1 MGFFTK
7 LKEKIF
13 NKNKTEKQKEVQNK
27 YISGL
32 DKSRKNFVDKLAE
45 LKSRYNKV
53 DEEYFE
59 ELEQILILSD
69 VGVQTALNIVEA
81 TRQEVK
87 LKNISD
93 PSLINEILVDK
104 MFIAYANNDV
114 VDTELNLSD
123 DLSIVMVVGVNGV
136 GKTTSIAKLCH
147 RYKNKGMKVL
157 LAAGDTFRAG
167 AVSQLQIWANRVGVD
182 IVVGKE
188 NSDPSS
194 VIYDA
199 VNKAKNE
206 HYDLLICDTA
216 GRVQTKQNLMDE
228 LAKMNRIITKVSG
241 HAANDVLLII
251 DATTGQNGVLQ
262 AKAFF
267 DAVHVSGIVLTKMDS
282 TSKGGII
289 LAIKD
294 ELNIPVKFV
303 CFGEQLDD
311 IEEFDLDN
319 YLYGLTK
326 GMEENQW
333 I

>member
-93 PSLINEILVDK
+93 PGLINEILVDK

-326 GMEENQW
+326 GMEENQ
-333 I
+333 

>member
-1 MGFFTK
+1 MGFFAK
-7 LKEKIF
+7 LKEKLF
-13 NKNKTEKQKEVQNK
+13 HKNTTNKEKEVQNK
-27 YISGL
+27 YVSGL

-45 LKSRYNKV
+45 LKARYNKI
-53 DEEYFE
+53 DEDYFE

-87 LKNISD
+87 LKGITDASQ
-93 PSLINEILVDK
+93 INEILVDK
-104 MFIAYANNDV
+104 MFIAYANNDI
-114 VDTELNLSD
+114 VDTDIQFDESGLTV
-123 DLSIVMVVGVNGV
+123 VMVVGVNGV
-136 GKTTSIAKLCH
+136 GKTTSIAKLCN
-147 RYKNKGMKVL
+147 RYKKLGHKVL
-157 LAAGDTFRAG
+157 LAAADTFRAG
-167 AVSQLQIWANRVGVD
+167 AVTQLNIWAERVGVD
-182 IVVGKE
+182 IVTGNE
-188 NSDPSS
+188 NADPSS

-199 VNKAKNE
+199 VSKAKKEN
-206 HYDLLICDTA
+206 YDLLICDTA

-228 LAKMNRIITKVSG
+228 LSKMNRIITKIAG
-241 HAANDVLLII
+241 HQANDVLLII

-267 DAVHVSGIVLTKMDS
+267 DAVNVTGIVLTKMDS

-311 IEEFDLDN
+311 IEDFDLDN

-326 GMEENQW
+326 GMEE
-333 I
+333 

>member
-1 MGFFTK
+1 MGFFAK
-7 LKEKIF
+7 LKDKLFKKKVKEEV
-13 NKNKTEKQKEVQNK
+13 KTK
-27 YISGL
+27 YVSGL

-45 LKSRYNKV
+45 LKARYTKI
-53 DEEYFE
+53 DEDYFE

-87 LKNISD
+87 LKAVTD
-93 PSLINEILVDK
+93 PSTINEILVDK

-114 VDTELNLSD
+114 VDTEINFDESGLTV
-123 DLSIVMVVGVNGV
+123 VMVVGVNGV

-147 RYKNKGMKVL
+147 RYKESGRKVL
-157 LAAGDTFRAG
+157 LAAADTFRAG
-167 AVSQLQIWANRVGVD
+167 AVTQLQIWAERVGVD

-188 NSDPSS
+188 NADPSS
-194 VIYDA
+194 VVYDA
-199 VNKAKNE
+199 INKAKNE
-206 HYDLLICDTA
+206 NYDLLICDTA

-228 LAKMNRIITKVSG
+228 LSKMNRIISKVSG
-241 HAANDVLLII
+241 HEANDVLLII

-267 DAVHVSGIVLTKMDS
+267 EAVHVTGIVLTKMDS

-326 GMEENQW
+326 GMEE
-333 I
+333 

>member
-1 MGFFTK
+1 MGFFAK
-7 LKEKIF
+7 LKDKLF
-13 NKNKTEKQKEVQNK
+13 KKKVKEEVKSK
-27 YISGL
+27 YVSGL

-45 LKSRYNKV
+45 LKARYTKI
-53 DEEYFE
+53 DEDYFE

-87 LKNISD
+87 LKGITD
-93 PSLINEILVDK
+93 PSTINEILVDK

-114 VDTELNLSD
+114 VDTEINFDESGLTV
-123 DLSIVMVVGVNGV
+123 VMVVGVNGV
-136 GKTTSIAKLCH
+136 GKTTSIAKLCN
-147 RYKNKGMKVL
+147 RYKESGRKVL
-157 LAAGDTFRAG
+157 LAAADTFRAG
-167 AVSQLQIWANRVGVD
+167 AVTQLQIWAERVGVD

-188 NSDPSS
+188 NADPSS
-194 VIYDA
+194 VVYDA

-206 HYDLLICDTA
+206 NYDLLICDTA

-228 LAKMNRIITKVSG
+228 LSKMNRIIYKVSG
-241 HAANDVLLII
+241 HEANDVLLII

-267 DAVHVSGIVLTKMDS
+267 EAVHVTGIVLTKMDS

-326 GMEENQW
+326 GMEE
-333 I
+333 

>member
-1 MGFFTK
+1 MGFFAK
-7 LKEKIF
+7 LKDKLF
-13 NKNKTEKQKEVQNK
+13 SKKVKEEVKSK

-45 LKSRYNKV
+45 LKARYTKI

-87 LKNISD
+87 LKGINE
-93 PSLINEILVDK
+93 PSKINEILVDK

-114 VDTELNLSD
+114 VDTEINFVSNGLTV
-123 DLSIVMVVGVNGV
+123 VMVVGVNGV

-147 RYKNKGMKVL
+147 RYKKAGKKVL
-157 LAAGDTFRAG
+157 LAAADTFRAG
-167 AVSQLQIWANRVGVD
+167 AVTQLQIWAERVGVD
-182 IVVGKE
+182 IVAGKE

-194 VIYDA
+194 VVYDA
-199 VNKAKNE
+199 VNKASKE
-206 HYDLLICDTA
+206 GYDLLICDTA

-228 LAKMNRIITKVSG
+228 LSKMNRIITKVSG

-267 DAVHVSGIVLTKMDS
+267 DAVSVTGIVLTKMDS

-326 GMEENQW
+326 GMEE
-333 I
+333 

>member
-1 MGFFTK
+1 MGFFAK
-7 LKEKIF
+7 LKDKLF
-13 NKNKTEKQKEVQNK
+13 NKKVKEEVKTK
-27 YISGL
+27 YVSGL

-45 LKSRYNKV
+45 LKARYTKI
-53 DEEYFE
+53 DEDYFE

-87 LKNISD
+87 LKAVTD
-93 PSLINEILVDK
+93 PSTINEILVDK

-114 VDTELNLSD
+114 VDTEINFDESGLTV
-123 DLSIVMVVGVNGV
+123 VMVVGVNGV

-147 RYKNKGMKVL
+147 RYKESGRKVL
-157 LAAGDTFRAG
+157 LAAADTFRAG
-167 AVSQLQIWANRVGVD
+167 AVTQLQIWAERVGVD

-188 NSDPSS
+188 NADPSS
-194 VIYDA
+194 VVYDA

-206 HYDLLICDTA
+206 NYDLLICDTA

-228 LAKMNRIITKVSG
+228 LSKMNRIIFKVSG
-241 HAANDVLLII
+241 HEANDVLLII

-267 DAVHVSGIVLTKMDS
+267 EAVHVTGIVLTKMDS

-326 GMEENQW
+326 GMEE
-333 I
+333 

>member
-1 MGFFTK
+1 MGFFAK
-7 LKEKIF
+7 LKEKLF
-13 NKNKTEKQKEVQNK
+13 NKKVKEEVKSK
-27 YISGL
+27 YVSGL

-45 LKSRYNKV
+45 LKARYAKV

-69 VGVQTALNIVEA
+69 VGVQTAMNIVEA
-81 TRQEVK
+81 TRDEAK
-87 LKNISD
+87 LKGITD
-93 PSLINEILVDK
+93 TAQINEVLVDK

-114 VDTELNLSD
+114 VDTEIQFDESGLTV
-123 DLSIVMVVGVNGV
+123 VMVVGVNGV

-147 RYKNKGMKVL
+147 RYKKEGRKVL
-157 LAAGDTFRAG
+157 LAAADTFRAG
-167 AVSQLQIWANRVGVD
+167 AVTQLQIWAERVGVD

-194 VIYDA
+194 VVYDA

-206 HYDLLICDTA
+206 KYDLLICDTA

-228 LAKMNRIITKVSG
+228 LSKMNRIITKVSG

-267 DAVHVSGIVLTKMDS
+267 DAVQVTGIVLTKMDS

-303 CFGEQLDD
+303 CFGEQLED

-326 GMEENQW
+326 GMEEK
-333 I
+333 

>member
-7 LKEKIF
+7 LKEKLF
-13 NKNKTEKQKEVQNK
+13 NKKVKEEVKSK
-27 YISGL
+27 YVSGL

-45 LKSRYNKV
+45 LKARYSKI
-53 DEEYFE
+53 DEDYFE

-69 VGVQTALNIVEA
+69 VGVNTALNIVEA

-87 LKNISD
+87 LKGITD
-93 PSLINEILVDK
+93 PSTINEILVDK

-114 VDTELNLSD
+114 VDTEISFD
-123 DLSIVMVVGVNGV
+123 DSGLTVVMVVGVNGV
-136 GKTTSIAKLCH
+136 GKTTSIAKLCN
-147 RYKNKGMKVL
+147 RYKKEGKKVL
-157 LAAGDTFRAG
+157 LAAADTFRAG
-167 AVSQLQIWANRVGVD
+167 AVSQLQIWAARVGVD
-182 IVVGKE
+182 IVAGKE
-188 NSDPSS
+188 NADPAS

-206 HYDLLICDTA
+206 GYDLLICDTA

-228 LAKMNRIITKVSG
+228 LSKMNRIIFKVSG
-241 HAANDVLLII
+241 HEANDVLLII

-267 DAVHVSGIVLTKMDS
+267 DAVKVTGIVLTKMDS

-326 GMEENQW
+326 GMEE
-333 I
+333 

>member
-7 LKEKIF
+7 LKEKLF
-13 NKNKTEKQKEVQNK
+13 HKTTTTKEKEAQNK
-27 YISGL
+27 YVSGL

-45 LKSRYNKV
+45 LKARYNKI

-87 LKNISD
+87 LKGINDASQ
-93 PSLINEILVDK
+93 INEILVDK
-104 MFIAYANNDV
+104 MFIAYANNDI
-114 VDTELNLSD
+114 VDTDIQFDESGLTV
-123 DLSIVMVVGVNGV
+123 VMVVGVNGV
-136 GKTTSIAKLCH
+136 GKTTSIAKLCN
-147 RYKNKGMKVL
+147 RYKKLGHKVL
-157 LAAGDTFRAG
+157 LAAADTFRAG
-167 AVSQLQIWANRVGVD
+167 AVTQLNIWAERVGVD
-182 IVVGKE
+182 IVTGKE

-199 VNKAKNE
+199 VSKAKNE
-206 HYDLLICDTA
+206 NYDLLICDTA

-228 LAKMNRIITKVSG
+228 LSKMNRIITKIAG
-241 HAANDVLLII
+241 HQANDVLLII

-267 DAVHVSGIVLTKMDS
+267 DAVNVTGIVLTKKDS

-311 IEEFDLDN
+311 IEDFDLDN

-326 GMEENQW
+326 GMEEQ
-333 I
+333 

>member
-7 LKEKIF
+7 LKEKLF
-13 NKNKTEKQKEVQNK
+13 HKNTTAKSKEVQDK
-27 YISGL
+27 YVSGL

-45 LKSRYNKV
+45 LKTRYNKI
-53 DEEYFE
+53 DDDYFE

-81 TRQEVK
+81 TKQEVK
-87 LKNISD
+87 RQGLTDASQ
-93 PSLINEILVDK
+93 INEVLVDK

-114 VDTELNLSD
+114 VDTDIQFDESGLTV
-123 DLSIVMVVGVNGV
+123 VMVVGVNGV
-136 GKTTSIAKLCH
+136 GKTTSIAKLCN
-147 RYKNKGMKVL
+147 RYKKAGHKVL
-157 LAAGDTFRAG
+157 LAAADTFRAG
-167 AVSQLQIWANRVGVD
+167 AVTQLQIWAERVGVD
-182 IVVGKE
+182 IVVGKA
-188 NSDPSS
+188 NADPSS
-194 VIYDA
+194 VVYDA
-199 VNKAKNE
+199 VSKAKQE
-206 HYDLLICDTA
+206 KYDLLICDTA

-228 LAKMNRIITKVSG
+228 LSKMNRIITKVSG
-241 HAANDVLLII
+241 HEANDVLLII

-311 IEEFDLDN
+311 IEDFDLDN

-326 GMEENQW
+326 GMEEKE
-333 I
+333 

>member
-7 LKEKIF
+7 LKEKLF
-13 NKNKTEKQKEVQNK
+13 NKKVKEEVKSK
-27 YISGL
+27 YVSGL

-45 LKSRYNKV
+45 LKARYSKI
-53 DEEYFE
+53 DEDYFE

-69 VGVQTALNIVEA
+69 VGVHTALNIVEA

-87 LKNISD
+87 LKGITD
-93 PSLINEILVDK
+93 PSTINEILVDK

-114 VDTELNLSD
+114 VDTEISFD
-123 DLSIVMVVGVNGV
+123 DSGLTVVMVVGVNGV
-136 GKTTSIAKLCH
+136 GKTTSIAKLCN
-147 RYKNKGMKVL
+147 RYKKEGKKVL
-157 LAAGDTFRAG
+157 LAAADTFRAG
-167 AVSQLQIWANRVGVD
+167 AVSQLQIWAARVGVD
-182 IVVGKE
+182 IVAGKE
-188 NSDPSS
+188 NADPAS

-206 HYDLLICDTA
+206 GYDLLICDTA

-228 LAKMNRIITKVSG
+228 LSKMNRIIFKVSG
-241 HAANDVLLII
+241 HEANDVLLII

-267 DAVHVSGIVLTKMDS
+267 DAVKVTGIVLTKMDS

-326 GMEENQW
+326 GMEE
-333 I
+333 

>member
-1 MGFFTK
+1 MGFFAK
-7 LKEKIF
+7 LKDKLF
-13 NKNKTEKQKEVQNK
+13 NKKVKEEVKSK
-27 YISGL
+27 YVSGL
-32 DKSRKNFVDKLAE
+32 DKSRKKFVDKLAE
-45 LKSRYNKV
+45 LKARYSKI
-53 DEEYFE
+53 DEDYFE

-69 VGVQTALNIVEA
+69 VGVNTALNIVEA

-87 LKNISD
+87 LKGITD
-93 PSLINEILVDK
+93 PSTINEILVDK

-114 VDTELNLSD
+114 VDTEISFD
-123 DLSIVMVVGVNGV
+123 DSGLTVVMVVGVNGV
-136 GKTTSIAKLCH
+136 GKTTSIAKLCN
-147 RYKNKGMKVL
+147 RYKKEGKKVL
-157 LAAGDTFRAG
+157 LAAADTFRAG
-167 AVSQLQIWANRVGVD
+167 AVSQLQIWAARVGVD
-182 IVVGKE
+182 IVAGKE
-188 NSDPSS
+188 NADPAS

-206 HYDLLICDTA
+206 GYDLLICDTA

-228 LAKMNRIITKVSG
+228 LSKMNRIIFKVSG
-241 HAANDVLLII
+241 HEANDVLLII
-251 DATTGQNGVLQ
+251 EATTGQNGVLQ

-267 DAVHVSGIVLTKMDS
+267 DAVKVTGIVLTKMDS

-326 GMEENQW
+326 GMEE
-333 I
+333 

>member
-1 MGFFTK
+1 MGFFAK
-7 LKEKIF
+7 LKEKLF
-13 NKNKTEKQKEVQNK
+13 NKKVKEEVKSK
-27 YISGL
+27 YVSGL

-45 LKSRYNKV
+45 LKARYAKV

-69 VGVQTALNIVEA
+69 VGVQTAMNIVEA
-81 TRQEVK
+81 TRDEAK
-87 LKNISD
+87 LKGITD
-93 PSLINEILVDK
+93 TAQINEVLVDK

-114 VDTELNLSD
+114 VDTEIQFDESGLTV
-123 DLSIVMVVGVNGV
+123 VMVVGVNGV

-147 RYKNKGMKVL
+147 RYKKEGRKVL
-157 LAAGDTFRAG
+157 LAAADTFRAG
-167 AVSQLQIWANRVGVD
+167 AVTQLQIWAERVGVD

-194 VIYDA
+194 VVYDA

-206 HYDLLICDTA
+206 NYDLLICDTA

-228 LAKMNRIITKVSG
+228 LSKMNRIITKVSG

-267 DAVHVSGIVLTKMDS
+267 DAVQVTGIVLTKMDS

-303 CFGEQLDD
+303 CFGEQLED

-326 GMEENQW
+326 GMEEK
-333 I
+333 

>member
-1 MGFFTK
+1 MGFFDK
-7 LKEKIF
+7 LKEKLF
-13 NKNKTEKQKEVQNK
+13 NKKKNGTDISTK
-27 YISGL
+27 YVSGL

-45 LKSRYNKV
+45 LKAKHNKV

-69 VGVQTALNIVEA
+69 VGVNTALSIVEA

-87 LKNISD
+87 LKQITDVNK
-93 PSLINEILVDK
+93 INEILVDK
-104 MFIAYANNDV
+104 MFIAYANNGV
-114 VDTELNLSD
+114 VNTELNLQQDGVSVV
-123 DLSIVMVVGVNGV
+123 LVVGVNGV
-136 GKTTSIAKLCH
+136 GKTTSIAKLCA
-147 RYKNKGMKVL
+147 RYKKKGHKVL
-157 LAAGDTFRAG
+157 LAAADTFRAG
-167 AVSQLQIWANRVGVD
+167 AVSQLKIWAENVGVD
-182 IVVGKE
+182 IVCGKE

-199 VNKAKNE
+199 TTKAKNE
-206 HYDLLICDTA
+206 GYDLLICDTA
-216 GRVQTKQNLMDE
+216 GRIQTKQNLMDE
-228 LAKMNRIITKVSG
+228 LSKMNRIINKVLN
-241 HAANDVLLII
+241 HEANDVLLII

-267 DAVHVSGIVLTKMDS
+267 DAVHVTGIVLTKMDS

-303 CFGEQLDD
+303 CFGEKIDD
-311 IEEFDLDN
+311 IEDFDLDN

-326 GMEENQW
+326 GMEE
-333 I
+333 

>member
-1 MGFFTK
+1 MGFFAK
-7 LKEKIF
+7 LKEKLF
-13 NKNKTEKQKEVQNK
+13 TKKTKETVKNKYV
-27 YISGL
+27 SGL

-45 LKSRYNKV
+45 LKARSTKV

-69 VGVQTALNIVEA
+69 IGVNTALNIVEA

-87 LKNISD
+87 LKGITD
-93 PSLINEILVDK
+93 LGKINEILVDK
-104 MFIAYANNDV
+104 MFIAYANNEV
-114 VDTELNLSD
+114 VDTEINLVKD
-123 DLSIVMVVGVNGV
+123 GLTIVLVVGVNGV
-136 GKTTSIAKLCH
+136 GKTTSIAKLCN
-147 RYKNKGMKVL
+147 RYKKEGHKVL
-157 LAAGDTFRAG
+157 LAAADTFRAG
-167 AVSQLQIWANRVGVD
+167 AVAQLEIWADRVGVD
-182 IVVGKE
+182 IVTGKE

-194 VIYDA
+194 VVYDA
-199 VNKAKNE
+199 VSKAQKEN
-206 HYDLLICDTA
+206 YDILICDTA

-228 LAKMNRIITKVSG
+228 LSKMNRIINKVCG
-241 HAANDVLLII
+241 HNANDVLLII

-267 DAVHVSGIVLTKMDS
+267 DAVHVTGIVLTKMDS

-303 CFGEQLDD
+303 CFGEQLED

-319 YLYGLTK
+319 YLYGLTR
-326 GMEENQW
+326 GMEED

>member
-1 MGFFTK
+1 MGFFAK
-7 LKEKIF
+7 LKEKLF
-13 NKNKTEKQKEVQNK
+13 TKKTKETVKNKYV
-27 YISGL
+27 SGL

-45 LKSRYNKV
+45 LKARSTKV

-69 VGVQTALNIVEA
+69 IGVNTALNIVEA

-87 LKNISD
+87 LKGITD
-93 PSLINEILVDK
+93 LGKINEILVDK
-104 MFIAYANNDV
+104 MFIAYANNEV
-114 VDTELNLSD
+114 VDTEINLVKD
-123 DLSIVMVVGVNGV
+123 GLTIVLVVGVNGV
-136 GKTTSIAKLCH
+136 GKTTSIAKLCN
-147 RYKNKGMKVL
+147 RYKKEGHKVL
-157 LAAGDTFRAG
+157 LAAADTFRAG
-167 AVSQLQIWANRVGVD
+167 AVAQLEIWADRVGVD
-182 IVVGKE
+182 IVTGKE

-194 VIYDA
+194 VVYDA
-199 VNKAKNE
+199 VSKAQKEN
-206 HYDLLICDTA
+206 YDILICDTA

-228 LAKMNRIITKVSG
+228 LTKMNRIINKVCG
-241 HAANDVLLII
+241 HNANDVLLII

-267 DAVHVSGIVLTKMDS
+267 DAVHVTGIVLTKMDS

-303 CFGEQLDD
+303 CFGEQLED

-319 YLYGLTK
+319 YLYGLTR
-326 GMEENQW
+326 GMEEDM
-333 I
+333 

>member
-1 MGFFTK
+1 MGFFAK
-7 LKEKIF
+7 LKDKLFKKKVKEEV
-13 NKNKTEKQKEVQNK
+13 KTK
-27 YISGL
+27 YVSGL

-45 LKSRYNKV
+45 LKARYTKI
-53 DEEYFE
+53 DEDYFE

-87 LKNISD
+87 LKAVTD
-93 PSLINEILVDK
+93 PSTINEILVDK

-114 VDTELNLSD
+114 VDTEINFDESGLTV
-123 DLSIVMVVGVNGV
+123 VMVVGVNGV

-147 RYKNKGMKVL
+147 RYKESGRKVL
-157 LAAGDTFRAG
+157 LAAADTFRAG
-167 AVSQLQIWANRVGVD
+167 AVTQLQIWAERVGVD

-188 NSDPSS
+188 NADPSS
-194 VIYDA
+194 VVYDA

-206 HYDLLICDTA
+206 NYDLLICDTA

-228 LAKMNRIITKVSG
+228 LSKMNRIISKVSG
-241 HAANDVLLII
+241 HEANDVLLII

-267 DAVHVSGIVLTKMDS
+267 EAVHVTGIVLTKMDS

-326 GMEENQW
+326 GMEE
-333 I
+333 

>member
-7 LKEKIF
+7 LKEKLF
-13 NKNKTEKQKEVQNK
+13 NKKVKEEVKSK
-27 YISGL
+27 YVSGL

-45 LKSRYNKV
+45 LKARYSKI
-53 DEEYFE
+53 DEDYFE

-69 VGVQTALNIVEA
+69 VGVNTALNIVEA

-87 LKNISD
+87 LKGITD
-93 PSLINEILVDK
+93 PSTINEILVDK

-114 VDTELNLSD
+114 VDTEISFD
-123 DLSIVMVVGVNGV
+123 DSGLTVVMVVGVNGV
-136 GKTTSIAKLCH
+136 GKTTSIAKLCN
-147 RYKNKGMKVL
+147 RYKKEGKKVL
-157 LAAGDTFRAG
+157 LAAADTFRAG
-167 AVSQLQIWANRVGVD
+167 AVSQLQIWAARVGVD
-182 IVVGKE
+182 IVAGKE
-188 NSDPSS
+188 NADPAS

-206 HYDLLICDTA
+206 GYDLLICDTA

-228 LAKMNRIITKVSG
+228 LSKMNRIIFKVSG
-241 HAANDVLLII
+241 HEANDVLLII

-267 DAVHVSGIVLTKMDS
+267 DAVKVTGIVLTKMDS

-303 CFGEQLDD
+303 CFGEQLND

-326 GMEENQW
+326 GMEE
-333 I
+333 